1 MFIGRD
7 GDSDKP
13 PLVATGVVSAPIVA
27 APAAGA
33 STALAAAPAVPETTS
48 TPYVISITGTGTGTA
63 STNPNIADATLGVET
78 VESDADV
85 AIRDNTD

>member
-27 APAAGA
+27 VPAAGA

-48 TPYVISITGTGTGTA
+48 TPYVISITGTGTA

-85 AIRDNTD
+85 AIRATPTR